1 MNLDYIRPI
10 NKQRKGDGKMFSLAS
25 KHDDPNAKL
34 AWSERIGYGTGGFAF
49 NMINGI
55 IGSFLTIYFTSTVG
69 LNAGIIATIFAISK
83 VFDGI
88 SDVIVG
94 RMVDKTKSKL
104 GKGRSWL
111 LRMCIPFAITT
122 VLLFFVPQ
130 NFPTMAQYV
139 YIFLM
144 YNIVNAVCLTGMLV
158 PYYSMISLVTADPYE
173 RGFLG
178 NIQQIFQT
186 LGNVVVNAT
195 FVTLLGLFTNS
206 TETIYTQRAFT
217 ITMIIYCAAMVLITF
232 FSVFSTK
239 ERVHT
244 ADEIDKEGIEQK
256 ENAGRQAGTLE
267 TVKALLTN
275 KYWVIV
281 TIASF
286 VVFFVVIM
294 FSMGNVYYC
303 QYVLYDMGQYGWVSN
318 SVSIAQFFVMF
329 ATPVFMKKFGKTK
342 VYEAGMAVM
351 GAGFLGFAL
360 FGGQNTLVMIICNVL
375 KGCGVGMAGG
385 MALGMVADTIT
396 YGTKKTGIDT
406 VGLGN
411 AGVSAAQKIGLG
423 LGTAVFGWVLSGAGY
438 DGTLD
443 AQGIAQPESVT
454 TAIQFLYNWLP
465 FIMVIVIFVVMV
477 LFYHCE
483 RDLKK
488 LENAE

>member
-1 MNLDYIRPI
+1 
-10 NKQRKGDGKMFSLAS
+10 MFSLAS
-25 KHDDPNAKL
+25 KHNDPNASL

-94 RMVDKTKSKL
+94 RMVDRTKSKP

-111 LRMCIPFAITT
+111 LRMCIPFGITT
-122 VLLFFVPQ
+122 MLSFFVPQ
-130 NFPTMAQYV
+130 NFPEMAQYI

-158 PYYSMISLVTADPYE
+158 PYYSMISLMTANPYE

-186 LGNVVVNAT
+186 LGNVVVNST
-195 FVTLLGLFTNS
+195 FVTLLGIFTSS
-206 TETIYTQRAFT
+206 TENIYTQRAFT
-217 ITMIIYCAAMVLITF
+217 ITMLIYCIAMIVITI

-239 ERVHT
+239 ERVHSAESAEEDT
-244 ADEIDKEGIEQK
+244 QK
-256 ENAGRQAGTLE
+256 S
-267 TVKALLTN
+267 
-275 KYWVIV
+275 
-281 TIASF
+281 ASF
-286 VVFFVVIM
+286 VVFFVIIM
-294 FSMGNVYYC
+294 YAMGNVYYC
-303 QYVLYDMGQYGWVSN
+303 QYVLYDMGQYSWVSN
-318 SVSIAQFFVMF
+318 SISIAQFAVMF
-329 ATPVFMKKFGKTK
+329 VTPAFMKKFGKTA
-342 VYEAGMAVM
+342 VYEAGMVVM
-351 GAGFLGFAL
+351 G
-360 FGGQNTLVMIICNVL
+360 
-375 KGCGVGMAGG
+375 
-385 MALGMVADTIT
+385 LGMVADTIT

-423 LGTAVFGWVLSGAGY
+423 LGTAVFGWVLNGAGY
-438 DGTLD
+438 DGSLD
-443 AQGIAQPESVT
+443 AQGIAQPESVS
-454 TAIQFLYNWLP
+454 TAINFLYNWLP
-465 FIMVIVIFVVMV
+465 FIMVIAIFVLMV
-477 LFYHCE
+477 ILYHCE

-488 LENAE
+488 MEAAE

>member
-1 MNLDYIRPI
+1 MQ
-10 NKQRKGDGKMFSLAS
+10 KTHQKKKGKGERDMFSLAS
-25 KHDDPNAKL
+25 KHNDPNASL

-69 LNAGIIATIFAISK
+69 LNAGIIATIFAVSK
-83 VFDGI
+83 IFDGI

-94 RMVDKTKSKL
+94 RMVDRTKSKL

-111 LRMCIPFAITT
+111 LRMCIPFGITT
-122 VLLFFVPQ
+122 MLLFFVPQ
-130 NFPTMAQYV
+130 NFPEMAQYV

-158 PYYSMISLVTADPYE
+158 PYYSMISLMTANPYE

-186 LGNVVVNAT
+186 LGNVVVNST
-195 FVTLLGLFTNS
+195 FVTLLGIFTSS

-217 ITMIIYCAAMVLITF
+217 ITMLIYCIAIIVITF

-239 ERVHT
+239 ERIHSAESAEEDT
-244 ADEIDKEGIEQK
+244 QK
-256 ENAGRQAGTLE
+256 SASAGREAGTWE
-267 TVKALLTN
+267 TVKALFKN

-281 TIASF
+281 TVASF
-286 VVFFVVIM
+286 VVFFVIIM
-294 FSMGNVYYC
+294 YAMGNVYYC
-303 QYVLYDMGQYGWVSN
+303 QYVLYDMGQYSWVSN
-318 SVSIAQFFVMF
+318 SISIAQFAVMF
-329 ATPVFMKKFGKTK
+329 VTPAFMKKFGKTA
-342 VYEAGMAVM
+342 VYEAGMVVM
-351 GAGFLGFAL
+351 GLGFLGFAV
-360 FGGQNTLVMIICNVL
+360 FGGSSTIVMIICNVL

-423 LGTAVFGWVLSGAGY
+423 LGTAVFGWVLNGAGY
-438 DGTLD
+438 DGSLD
-443 AQGIAQPESVT
+443 AQGIAQPESVS
-454 TAIQFLYNWLP
+454 TAINFLYNWLP
-465 FIMVIVIFVVMV
+465 FIMVIAIFVLMV
-477 LFYHCE
+477 ILYHCE

-488 LENAE
+488 MEAAE

>member
-1 MNLDYIRPI
+1 
-10 NKQRKGDGKMFSLAS
+10 MFSLAS
-25 KHDDPNAKL
+25 KHNDPNASL

-94 RMVDKTKSKL
+94 RMVDRTKSKL

-111 LRMCIPFAITT
+111 LRMCIPFGITT
-122 VLLFFVPQ
+122 MLLFFVPQ
-130 NFPTMAQYV
+130 NFPEMAQYV

-158 PYYSMISLVTADPYE
+158 PYYSMISLMRANPYE

-186 LGNVVVNAT
+186 LGNVVVNST
-195 FVTLLGLFTNS
+195 FVTLLGIFTSS
-206 TETIYTQRAFT
+206 TENIYTQRAFT
-217 ITMIIYCAAMVLITF
+217 ITMLIYCIAMIVITI

-239 ERVHT
+239 ERVHSAESAEEDT
-244 ADEIDKEGIEQK
+244 QK
-256 ENAGRQAGTLE
+256 S
-267 TVKALLTN
+267 
-275 KYWVIV
+275 
-281 TIASF
+281 ASF
-286 VVFFVVIM
+286 VVFIVINM
-294 FSMGNVYYC
+294 YAMGNVYYC
-303 QYVLYDMGQYGWVSN
+303 QYVLYDMGQYSWVSN
-318 SVSIAQFFVMF
+318 SISIAQFAVMF
-329 ATPVFMKKFGKTK
+329 VTPAFMKKFGKTA
-342 VYEAGMAVM
+342 VYEAGMVVM
-351 GAGFLGFAL
+351 GLGFLGFAVL
-360 FGGQNTLVMIICNVL
+360 GGSSTIVMIICNVL

-423 LGTAVFGWVLSGAGY
+423 LGTAVFGWVLNGAGY
-438 DGTLD
+438 DGSLD
-443 AQGIAQPESVT
+443 AQGIAQPESVS
-454 TAIQFLYNWLP
+454 TAINFLYNWLP
-465 FIMVIVIFVVMV
+465 FIMVIAIFVLMV
-477 LFYHCE
+477 ILYHCE

-488 LENAE
+488 MEAAE